1 MTNLVPRKGEV
12 LCKFTDFWFN
22 SLDVKNHMIRL
33 HGKDKMEVK
42 RLEMIPIECV
52 VRGYLYGSLFDRLT
66 KSTNDNPFSGNF
78 TPTKAARLPNP
89 VFEVDLSLLTLKL
102 NMEGIQ

>member
-1 MTNLVPRKGEV
+1 MKLIRKGKVKDIYELENGNLLFHFSDRISAFDIQMTNLVPRKGEV

-22 SLDVKNHMIRL
+22 LLTCVKNHMIRL

-66 KSTNDNPFSGNF
+66 KSTNDN
-78 TPTKAARLPNP
+78 
-89 VFEVDLSLLTLKL
+89 
-102 NMEGIQ
+102 